1 MSACRDE
8 RHGGAS
14 ADEGVGPVVRAEFTI
29 FPFVQAPGLPAYV
42 QVAVDAARATGVQV
56 DVGPLSNVI
65 EGATDAVL
73 DAIRAAQ
80 SAAFAAGATRFSLNV
95 ETMS

>member
-1 MSACRDE
+1 M
-8 RHGGAS
+8 
-14 ADEGVGPVVRAEFTI
+14 RAEFTI
-29 FPFVQAPGLPAYV
+29 FPFVQAPGLPPYV
-42 QVAVDAARATGVQV
+42 QVAVDAARATGVPV

-65 EGATDAVL
+65 EGTAEAVL

-95 ETMS
+95 ETIA